1 MSELNDPRVFFAAE
15 RTLLAWTRTSLTLMA
30 FGFVIERFG
39 LFVQMLR
46 VIEGHVLRREASFWV
61 GVSFILFGS
70 LLAIVSVVQY
80 RLVLRTLKPVEI
92 PEGYWVNVGVYG
104 NLALA
109 VFGAAITVYFFFGL
123 SDVP

>member
-1 MSELNDPRVFFAAE
+1 
-15 RTLLAWTRTSLTLMA
+15 MA

-46 VIEGHVLRREASFWV
+46 VMDGQVLRREASFWV

-92 PEGYWVNVGVYG
+92 PEGYWINVGVCS

-123 SDVP
+123 K